1 MKHIAACCVL
11 CCLLIVSMPDG
22 LHAEVIDKIIA
33 IFDQEL
39 ILLSEIREQIAR
51 PATLIVANV
60 PNSSQPEHDALPYIL
75 ERRLLKR
82 EIQYLA
88 SPKEP
93 TRMQELA
100 LTYLAIKYQHGT
112 ADDLRKKLEHAG
124 ISSASVE
131 EELLLYMKGM
141 DYIRRKH
148 RFNDDIESPQ
158 VVIELF
164 NTWMN
169 ELNAGTK
176 FQIIP

>member
-1 MKHIAACCVL
+1 MSGGV
-11 CCLLIVSMPDG
+11 
-22 LHAEVIDKIIA
+22 HAEVIDKIIA

-60 PNSSQPEHDALPYIL
+60 PNSSQPEHDALPYIR

-93 TRMQELA
+93 AQMQELA
-100 LTYLAIKYQHGT
+100 LSYLAVTYQHGT
-112 ADDLRKKLEHAG
+112 ADDLRKKLERAG
-124 ISSASVE
+124 ISDALVE

-148 RFNDDIESPQ
+148 RFSDDIESPQ
-158 VVIELF
+158 VVMELF
-164 NTWMN
+164 QTWIN
-169 ELNAGTK
+169 ELNADTK
-176 FQIIP
+176 FQMIP